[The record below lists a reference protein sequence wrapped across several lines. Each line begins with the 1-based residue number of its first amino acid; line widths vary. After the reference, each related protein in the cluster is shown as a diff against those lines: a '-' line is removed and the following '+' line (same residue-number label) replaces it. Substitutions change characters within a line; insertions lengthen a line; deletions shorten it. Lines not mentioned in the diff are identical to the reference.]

1 MKSIIFSFLFA
12 IIWIISIQC
21 TEKRGTS
28 QIIKHP
34 VPETIDTNLV
44 LPPAWA
50 FGVLYGGYTDQ
61 QGTIDRIREIQ
72 AHDYPIDSYW
82 IDSWFWSFNDK
93 GIGPH
98 KFIDFVA
105 DTVAFPNR
113 REMWKFMEENNIKGG
128 FWTWDCILQTGNEK
142 AFDDFNSKGYFSNT
156 YIETGAWHNYSRS
169 TAMFEAGSDSR
180 KGTLCG
186 NIDFDNPQA
195 VKYFKQ
201 RMKHFFDEGADYI
214 KLDRTSKISVC
225 KTMFEM
231 SQEFGKETK
240 GRGFMLSHSFET
252 ENEEYKKYPTK
263 WTDDTRSDW
272 NVENPLVKF
281 NSWVPNI
288 ALKENIAM
296 FTDPKKASSKIPFL
310 TNDLGG
316 FDMGYTA
323 KPEEELFIRWL
334 QFSMFNP
341 ITEIF
346 SQPENPTAN
355 MAWLYSER
363 ADSIFRQY
371 AHLRMQLFPYIY
383 SYAHRS
389 RMEGKHMLG
398 KFPEHIYQ
406 YTFGDEMLL
415 APVFEKGAITQK
427 VFLPEGKWMNYWTGE
442 IMKGNTEVTV
452 AAPINQIPLF
462 VKQGS
467 IIPMRCYASSIEKG
481 NNNTL
486 LLHIYPGD
494 NGRFNLIEDD
504 GTSNDYLNAIYASTI
519 IELKNSSAKF
529 VVKIKPAVGN
539 YEGMNMSRKWILNIH
554 CNESPK
560 QIRLNRQNLKFNYDK
575 VTKIAVVET
584 SQQSIKQLLN
594 FEVSFKY

>member
-1 MKSIIFSFLFA
+1 MKASIKPILVVILMITCLSA
-12 IIWIISIQC
+12 NSQTINNKWP
-21 TEKRGTS
+21 KR
-28 QIIKHP
+28 K
-34 VPETIDTNLV
+34 VADANLI
-44 LPPAWA
+44 LPQSWA

-61 QGTIDRIREIQ
+61 QGTIDRIKEIK

-82 IDSWFWSFNDK
+82 IDSWFWSYAEK
-93 GIGPH
+93 GMGPK

-105 DTVAFPNR
+105 DTIGYPSR
-113 REMWKFMEENNIKGG
+113 SKMWDFMEENNIKGG
-128 FWTWDCILQTGNEK
+128 FWIWDCILQTGNEK
-142 AFDDFNSKGYFSNT
+142 AFDDFNSRGFFSNT

-169 TAMFEAGSDSR
+169 TAMFDAASDSR

-186 NIDFDNPQA
+186 NIDLDNPQA
-195 VKYFKQ
+195 VKYFKE

-214 KLDRTSKISVC
+214 KLDRTTKISVC

-240 GRGFMLSHSFET
+240 GRGFVLSHSFDT

-263 WTDDTRSDW
+263 WTDDTRSNW

-281 NSWVPNI
+281 NPWVPNI
-288 ALKENIAM
+288 AFKENIAM

-316 FDMGYTA
+316 FDMGFTD

-355 MAWLYSER
+355 MPWLYSER

-371 AHLRMQLFPYIY
+371 AHWRMQLFPYIY

-389 RMEGKHMLG
+389 RIEGKHMLG

-406 YTFGDEMLL
+406 YTFGDEMLV
-415 APVFEKGAITQK
+415 APVYEKGATTQK

-442 IMKGNTEVTV
+442 AMQGNTEHTV
-452 AAPINQIPLF
+452 KAPINQIPLF

-467 IIPMRCYASSIEKG
+467 IIPMRIYASSIEKG
-481 NNNTL
+481 NNEVLT
-486 LLHIYPGD
+486 LHIYHGAD
-494 NGRFNLIEDD
+494 GSFNLLEDD
-504 GTSNDYLNAIYASTI
+504 GTSNDYLDGIYASTV
-519 IELKNSSAKF
+519 IELKNSSNNF
-529 VVKIKPAVGN
+529 NLRISPT
-539 YEGMNMSRKWILNIH
+539 EGSYKGMSMSRKWILNIH
-554 CNESPK
+554 CDDSPR
-560 QIRLNRQNLKFNYDK
+560 QIRMNRQNLKFRYDK
-575 VTKIAVVET
+575 ERKIAIAET
-584 SQQSIKQLLN
+584 SQYSITQLLN
-594 FEVSFKY
+594 FKVNF

>member
-1 MKSIIFSFLFA
+1 MKSIIFSFLCG
-12 IIWIISIQC
+12 ILWIISMQC
-21 TEKRGTS
+21 TDKRETS
-28 QIIKHP
+28 QFYKHP
-34 VPETIDTNLV
+34 VPETIDTNLII
-44 LPPAWA
+44 PPAWA

-61 QGTIDRIREIQ
+61 QGTIDRIKEIQ
-72 AHDYPIDSYW
+72 THDYPIDSYW

-113 REMWKFMEENNIKGG
+113 REMWKFMEDNNIKGG

-281 NSWVPNI
+281 NPWVPNI
-288 ALKENIAM
+288 AFKENIAM

-355 MAWLYSER
+355 LAWLYSER
-363 ADSIFRQY
+363 ADSIFRRY
-371 AHLRMQLFPYIY
+371 AHWRMQLFPYIY

-415 APVFEKGAITQK
+415 APVYEKGATTQK

-486 LLHIYPGD
+486 ILHIYPGN

-504 GTSNDYLNAIYASTI
+504 GTSNDYLNAVYASTI

-529 VVKIKPAVGN
+529 VVKINPAVGN

-584 SQQSIKQLLN
+584 SQHSIKRQLK
-594 FEVSFKY
+594 FEVTF

>member
-1 MKSIIFSFLFA
+1 MKIKSTVKVLLLFVIGIA
-12 IIWIISIQC
+12 TNQVFAQ
-21 TEKRGTS
+21 TDATVKTS
-28 QIIKHP
+28 M
-34 VPETIDTNLV
+34 DTNV
-44 LPPAWA
+44 VIPPAWA
-50 FGVLYGGYTDQ
+50 FGVLYGGYTNQ
-61 QGTIDRIREIQ
+61 QGTMERIKEIK

-82 IDSWFWSFNDK
+82 IDSWFWSHAEK
-93 GIGPH
+93 GLGP
-98 KFIDFVA
+98 KKYIDFVA
-105 DTVAFPNR
+105 DTIGYPNR
-113 REMWKFMEENNIKGG
+113 PKMWEYMKKNNIKGG
-128 FWTWDCILQTGNEK
+128 FWVWDCILQTGNEK
-142 AFDDFNSKGYFSNT
+142 AFEDFNSKGYFSNT

-169 TAMFEAGSDSR
+169 TAMFEAGTDDR

-195 VKYFKQ
+195 VKYFKE

-240 GRGFMLSHSFET
+240 GRGFVLSHSFET

-272 NVENPLVKF
+272 TVENPLVKF
-281 NSWVPNI
+281 NPWVPNI
-288 ALKENIAM
+288 AFKENIAM

-316 FDMGYTA
+316 FDMGLTD

-355 MAWLYSER
+355 MPWLYSER
-363 ADSIFRQY
+363 ADSIFRHY
-371 AHLRMQLFPYIY
+371 SHWRMQLFPYIY

-389 RMEGKHMLG
+389 RTEGKHMLG
-398 KFPEHIYQ
+398 KSQEHIYQ

-415 APVFEKGAITQK
+415 APIYEKGATTQK

-442 IMKGNTEVTV
+442 TMQGNTEITV

-467 IIPMRCYASSIEKG
+467 IIPMRNYASSIEKG
-481 NNNTL
+481 NNEVLT
-486 LLHIYPGD
+486 LHIYPGAD
-494 NGRFNLIEDD
+494 GSFNLMEDD
-504 GTSNDYLNAIYASTI
+504 GTSNDYLKNIYASTI
-519 IELKNSSAKF
+519 IEQKNSLGM
-529 VVKIKPAVGN
+529 VTVKINPA
-539 YEGMNMSRKWILNIH
+539 EGSFKGMKTARKWVLHIHADRMPKLVKVNNRSVKFSYNSQANITV
-554 CNESPK
+554 
-560 QIRLNRQNLKFNYDK
+560 I
-575 VTKIAVVET
+575 ET
-584 SQQSIKQLLN
+584 SFLPIGKATIVQIGYSEN
-594 FEVSFKY
+594 